1 MLPDLFDV
9 SSWGVLSSFISF
21 TPNLVVPR
29 GNAERLLS
37 SMPQPIVEQFPR
49 TRVYTENAARP
60 SERMIL
66 LIESA
71 KKMK

>member
-9 SSWGVLSSFISF
+9 SSWGILSLLVSL

-37 SMPQPIVEQFPR
+37 RMPQPIVRKFRGLEYLYGERPAFLR
-49 TRVYTENAARP
+49 TNDLADRIRKK
-60 SERMIL
+60 
-66 LIESA
+66 LI
-71 KKMK
+71 